1 MKKLLGYSAVLMVLL
16 ALVAAPV
23 AAQEGL
29 NNMPEEE
36 LELDVIF
43 DEAEAEEIFIGEEF
57 YERSDLITG
66 NAFQG
71 VMGITTVQ
79 QAAGNASVLE
89 SNVEVNAAGLE
100 PANALELSAQEVEVE
115 EVLILERHYSRT
127 DTISGNAFQN
137 ATGITTVNSSTGN
150 ANVLQSNVEVNIGAG
165 VLYPEYPIED

>member
-29 NNMPEEE
+29 NIMPEEE

-43 DEAEAEEIFIGEEF
+43 DEAETEEIFIGEEF

-71 VMGITTVQ
+71 AMGITTVQ

-89 SNVEVNAAGLE
+89 SNVEVNAADLE
-100 PANALELSAQEVEVE
+100 PADELALSAQEVEVE

-137 ATGITTVNSSTGN
+137 ATGITTVNSSAGN
-150 ANVLQSNVEVNIGAG
+150 ANVLQSNVEVNIGG
-165 VLYPEYPIED
+165 LYVPTDM